1 MQAKY
6 ISKNGEI
13 IDKDTLISEI
23 ESLLNNKSAHLSS
36 HLNQTLL
43 SRHIMNVLEIEEL
56 ENIRDGLL
64 HKQGKEIQSNKEWL
78 FGLSQGEKGTN

>member
-6 ISKNGEI
+6 ISKNGEVV
-13 IDKDTLISEI
+13 DKDTLISEI
-23 ESLLNNKSAHLSS
+23 ESLLNNKSALADS

-43 SRHIMNVLEIEEL
+43 SREIMSVLEIKEL

-64 HKQGKEIQSNKEWL
+64 HKQGKEIESNKEWL
-78 FGLSQGEKGTN
+78 FGLSQGE

>member
-6 ISKNGEI
+6 ISKNGEV

-23 ESLLNNKSAHLSS
+23 ESLLNNKSVLADS

-43 SRHIMNVLEIEEL
+43 SREIMSVLEIEEL

-64 HKQGKEIQSNKEWL
+64 HKQGKEIESNKEWL
-78 FGLSQGEKGTN
+78 FGLSQGE

>member
-13 IDKDTLISEI
+13 FDKDTLISEI
-23 ESLLNNKSAHLSS
+23 ESLLNNKSAQGDSY
-36 HLNQTLL
+36 LNQTLL
-43 SRHIMNVLEIEEL
+43 SREIMSVLEIEEL

-64 HKQGKEIQSNKEWL
+64 HKQGKEIESNKEWL
-78 FGLSQGEKGTN
+78 FGLSKGE

>member
-6 ISKNGEI
+6 ISKNGEVV
-13 IDKDTLISEI
+13 DKDTLISEI
-23 ESLLNNKSAHLSS
+23 ESLLNNKSALADS

-43 SRHIMNVLEIEEL
+43 SREIMSVLEIEEL

-64 HKQGKEIQSNKEWL
+64 HKQGKEIESNKEWL
-78 FGLSQGEKGTN
+78 FGLSQGE